1 MVGPVG
7 RPLGRPVGG
16 GRRPRR
22 RLWHISPDGFR
33 ELRHACLLSRKAC
46 AEYLGVSLRTVRY
59 WDAGRSR
66 VPWSAVRL
74 LRLLRTGDL
83 GALCDEWAGWT
94 INRLG
99 LHAPAGR
106 TYRECDMRRWW
117 LTIEQ
122 AHLFLKN
129 YEATTRPAAGRT
141 VPAAAKV
148 AAGDPLQPG
157 AGMGAKQAEA
167 APSHPIEAVPTST
180 ALARSRRDARDRC
193 ASNGRAGRAGVGM
206 AGDRCTVAER
216 FGRAAAARSGAGL
229 VSSSKQV
236 ERHFVSS
243 RFQRRLAGVWHA
255 G

>member
-1 MVGPVG
+1 
-7 RPLGRPVGG
+7 
-16 GRRPRR
+16 
-22 RLWHISPDGFR
+22 
-33 ELRHACLLSRKAC
+33 LSRKAC

-106 TYRECDMRRWW
+106 TYREGDMRRWW

-167 APSHPIEAVPTST
+167 APSHPIEAVSTST
-180 ALARSRRDARDRC
+180 ALACRRRSAKPV
-193 ASNGRAGRAGVGM
+193 AVSM
-206 AGDRCTVAER
+206 AGDLATGAER

-236 ERHFVSS
+236 ERHSVPS

>member
-1 MVGPVG
+1 M
-7 RPLGRPVGG
+7 
-16 GRRPRR
+16 
-22 RLWHISPDGFR
+22 
-33 ELRHACLLSRKAC
+33 RHACLLNRKAC

-59 WDAGRSR
+59 WDAGRNR

-106 TYRECDMRRWW
+106 TYRERDMRHWW

-122 AHLFLKN
+122 AHLFREH

-148 AAGDPLQPG
+148 AAGDPLQPE
-157 AGMGAKQAEA
+157 AGMAAKQAEA
-167 APSHPIEAVPTST
+167 APSHPIGAVSTST
-180 ALARSRRDARDRC
+180 ALVRLRKSAPPA
-193 ASNGRAGRAGVGM
+193 AAHM
-206 AGDRCTVAER
+206 AGDLDMVAER
-216 FGRAAAARSGAGL
+216 FGRAAAAARSGAGL

-236 ERHFVSS
+236 ERH
-243 RFQRRLAGVWHA
+243 
-255 G
+255 